1 MSQAFPARRDRQTQL
16 LVMTSQEVKGCRGKN
31 ERTNLP
37 PIRPVLQGSVLP
49 LFGSRNAGK
58 KRPHVERAHPR
69 VKRPFKVEY
78 SLDRGETMV
87 PALAVDISM
96 GGLGILTNSEI
107 SLNEFLVQLTL
118 DNETITA
125 LVSKAGSVPG
135 KLRGGEAWRTGGKF
149 IGITADHWDAVAR
162 FVTDRPKA
170 DDKLK
175 LDLVALQARPD
186 DAARLLPK
194 AALQRLLTELVKMK
208 RLAPLHSNIEPLVKL
223 RYLGKTQRQGIEM
236 HVLRI
241 ESRVVRPHHVNNYV
255 TQLYFDDRLARIITI
270 PMDQQ
275 T

>member
-1 MSQAFPARRDRQTQL
+1 M
-16 LVMTSQEVKGCRGKN
+16 
-31 ERTNLP
+31 
-37 PIRPVLQGSVLP
+37 
-49 LFGSRNAGK
+49 
-58 KRPHVERAHPR
+58 ERAHPR